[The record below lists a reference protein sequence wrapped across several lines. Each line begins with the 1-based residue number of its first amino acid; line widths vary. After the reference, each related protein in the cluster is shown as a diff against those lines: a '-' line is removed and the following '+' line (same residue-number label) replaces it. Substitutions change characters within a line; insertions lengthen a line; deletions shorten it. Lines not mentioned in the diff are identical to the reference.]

1 MLQLPAA
8 LEAEVL
14 VLHALFEEHSPV
26 EATEELSRS
35 SRLAE
40 GFASIQTLAYGELSI
55 RDAAAVV
62 QRLKHDHLGLKEG
75 GTICDLG
82 SGAGLALFAAR
93 YCCNARSCM
102 MCCKSRL

>member
-8 LEAEVL
+8 LEAEVS
-14 VLHALFEEHSPV
+14 VLNAIFEEHSPI
-26 EATEELSRS
+26 ATTEELSRS

-40 GFASIQTLAYGELSI
+40 GFAKVQTLAYGELGI
-55 RDAAAVV
+55 RDAAAIV

-93 YCCNARSCM
+93 
-102 MCCKSRL
+102 